1 MTNLSLRRSPVLLVA
16 LLPVLL
22 LSACAPK
29 PAAPEP
35 VRAVRTLKLGGGE
48 LQPMVDYAAE
58 IRART
63 ETDLSFRVGGKLL
76 ARPVD
81 LGQTVRRGQL
91 LARLDARD
99 LQLGQDV
106 AQAAEA
112 AAKTSLELASANL
125 KRYRAL
131 REQGFIGAAELEQH
145 ETTEKTARAQWEQ
158 ALAQTQVQRNQ
169 TGYADLLADASGVIT
184 ATPAE
189 PGQVVAAGT
198 PVVRLAHD
206 GPRDAVFAV
215 PETQV
220 EAVRGLVGRSG
231 AVQVKAWGQD
241 ARWPVV
247 IREVAAAADPVTR
260 TFLVKADVGAA
271 ELRLGRTATVSV
283 RQPAQSG
290 VLRLPLT
297 ALVSQQGH
305 DAVWLLDPAS
315 MTVKPQPVQVA
326 RSEGSQVV
334 VSAGLKAG
342 DEVVTAG
349 THLLVAGQ
357 TVKRYVEPAKMAAS
371 R

>member
-1 MTNLSLRRSPVLLVA
+1 MTNLSLRRSPILLAA
-16 LLPVLL
+16 LLPLLL

-29 PAAPEP
+29 AAAPEP
-35 VRAVRTLKLGGGE
+35 VRAVRTLTLGGGG
-48 LQPMVDYAAE
+48 LQPVVDYAAE

-63 ETDLSFRVGGKLL
+63 ETDLGFRVGGKLL
-76 ARPVD
+76 SRPVD
-81 LGQTVRRGQL
+81 VGQTVQRGQL

-99 LQLGQDV
+99 LQLGQDA
-106 AQAAEA
+106 AQATEA
-112 AAKTSLELASANL
+112 AAKTSLDLASADL

-131 REQGFIGAAELEQH
+131 REQGFIGAAELERH
-145 ETTEKTARAQWEQ
+145 ETAEKTARAQWEQ
-158 ALAQTQVQRNQ
+158 ARAQTQVQRNQ
-169 TGYADLLADASGVIT
+169 AGYADLQADAPGVIT
-184 ATPAE
+184 AAPAE

-220 EAVRGLVGRSG
+220 EALRGLLGRSD
-231 AVQVKAWGQD
+231 VVRVKAWGQD
-241 ARWPVV
+241 AQWPVV

-260 TFLVKADVGAA
+260 TFLVKADVGRAD
-271 ELRLGRTATVSV
+271 LRLGRTATVSV
-283 RQPAQSG
+283 RQPGRSD

-297 ALVSQQGH
+297 ALVSQQGR
-305 DAVWLLDPAS
+305 DAVWLLDPRT
-315 MTVKPQPVQVA
+315 MTVKPQAVQVA
-326 RSEGSQVV
+326 RAEGGQVL